1 MEDHLLT
8 KVINQIPLEAGEDLV
23 QQFLELSKL
32 EELAEH
38 RLFMQ
43 EPIQPEEMVEAPQE
57 LVVQIL
63 EMAEMGPLRGEVLE
77 ELVDQED

>member
-1 MEDHLLT
+1 
-8 KVINQIPLEAGEDLV
+8 
-23 QQFLELSKL
+23 
-32 EELAEH
+32 
-38 RLFMQ
+38 MQ

-63 EMAEMGPLRGEVLE
+63 EMAEMDALRGEVLE